1 MNFPCAWHC
10 QSVRFPSVPL
20 SIPIPASCQLIV
32 RPAGAH
38 TRVLREGQDVVLEV
52 PMPWLAG
59 PREEVIVQGRGV
71 TEGDGFYLVPAADG
85 VAGVALAPAGMDP
98 YTAARTLYAGV
109 LARLGD
115 LQLYRVWNYVPCINE
130 EVNGLENYRAFNAG
144 RHKAFIAAYGPEFA
158 RCLPAASALGTPGGC
173 LALVFLAGPGPVQ
186 HVENPEQI
194 PAFQYPAEYG
204 PTPPSFARGTVVSAP
219 SGAAWFLS
227 GTASI
232 KGHATCGGDFAAQAG
247 LTFDNVRLMFQRMA
261 LPPDPAGP
269 WKVFLRHRRDLPA
282 AQAALSE
289 AFPEAVPGAMFVE
302 ADICRSS
309 LLLEVEATFHQ
320 PAFPTTHVPAE
331 SAPALHS

>member
-1 MNFPCAWHC
+1 M
-10 QSVRFPSVPL
+10 SI
-20 SIPIPASCQLIV
+20 SIPAPCQLIV
-32 RPAGAH
+32 RPTGEL

-59 PREEVIVQGRGV
+59 PREEVIVRGSAAAI
-71 TEGDGFYLVPAADG
+71 GDGFYFLPAADG
-85 VAGVALAPAGMDP
+85 LAGVAVAPAGMDP

-115 LQLYRVWNYVPCINE
+115 QHLYRVWNYVPRINE
-130 EVNGLENYRAFNAG
+130 IVDGLENYRAFNAG

-158 RCLPAASALGTPGGC
+158 RRLPAASALGTPGGC

-186 HVENPEQI
+186 YVENPEQI

-204 PTPPSFARGTVVSAP
+204 PTPPSFARGTVVSVPARP
-219 SGAAWFLS
+219 AWFLS

-232 KGHATCGGDFAAQAG
+232 KGHASCGGGFAAQAG

-261 LPPDPAGP
+261 LPPDPTGS
-269 WKVFLRHRRDLPA
+269 WKIFLRHRQDLPA

-289 AFPEAVPGAMFVE
+289 AFPEAVPGAMFLE

-320 PAFPTTHVPAE
+320 PGFPTTLVPVE